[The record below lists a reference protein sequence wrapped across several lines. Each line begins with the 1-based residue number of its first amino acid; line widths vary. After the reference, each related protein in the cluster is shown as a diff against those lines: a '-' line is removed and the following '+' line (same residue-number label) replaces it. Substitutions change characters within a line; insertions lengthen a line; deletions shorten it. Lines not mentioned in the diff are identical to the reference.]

1 IHEEVTLY
9 WFKFGRVYASNERAT
24 EALEC
29 FRTALELTPTHVPS
43 LREAAPRLME
53 LEDWKGAAKFYR
65 QVLRLLGGF
74 GDQETLTE
82 ATLNLGRC
90 ELQIGKPDAAV
101 KRFTKILE
109 RNPNDVGALE
119 GMADVHRQNKDWN
132 TLLSTY
138 NAIIKYARSADQVI
152 DAYLQKGDILEEKLG
167 YSDKAALHY
176 EKVLMYD
183 KTNHLA
189 MLRLSEIALSREDLD
204 KARKW
209 AEVGERTANEASDGA
224 GIVRSKLLQAI
235 ASAASGEDGAALTEA
250 ALADAGDDKGAV
262 EEIAKGLASSS
273 ATGDLL
279 KTYRKHF
286 ARL

>member
-1 IHEEVTLY
+1 MTV
-9 WFKFGRVYASNERAT
+9 
-24 EALEC
+24 
-29 FRTALELTPTHVPS
+29 
-43 LREAAPRLME
+43 
-53 LEDWKGAAKFYR
+53 
-65 QVLRLLGGF
+65 
-74 GDQETLTE
+74 
-82 ATLNLGRC
+82 
-90 ELQIGKPDAAV
+90 
-101 KRFTKILE
+101 
-109 RNPNDVGALE
+109 
-119 GMADVHRQNKDWN
+119 
-132 TLLSTY
+132 
-138 NAIIKYARSADQVI
+138 
-152 DAYLQKGDILEEKLG
+152 LQKGDILEEKLG